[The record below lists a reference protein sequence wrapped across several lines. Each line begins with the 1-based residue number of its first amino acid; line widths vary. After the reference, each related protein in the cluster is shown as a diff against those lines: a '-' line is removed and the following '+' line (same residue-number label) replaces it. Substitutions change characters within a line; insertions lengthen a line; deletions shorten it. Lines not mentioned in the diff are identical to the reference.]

1 MKNIVKLTE
10 SDLNRIIERVINEN
24 GMRIP
29 SEDEMRERNRKNNSE
44 MYELKRKHLDRAIYQ
59 MAEMSRNGD
68 NEGVSRMSDIIVRNI
83 LPEIDSYVNF

>member
-1 MKNIVKLTE
+1 
-10 SDLNRIIERVINEN
+10 
-24 GMRIP
+24 
-29 SEDEMRERNRKNNSE
+29 
-44 MYELKRKHLDRAIYQ
+44 

>member
-10 SDLNRIIERVINEN
+10 SDLNRIIKRVINEN
-24 GMRIP
+24 RMP
-29 SEDEMRERNRKNNSE
+29 SEDEMRERNIKNNSE

>member
-1 MKNIVKLTE
+1 MKKIVKLTE
-10 SDLNRIIERVINEN
+10 SDLNRIIKRVINEN
-24 GMRIP
+24 RMP

>member
-24 GMRIP
+24 GMP

>member
-10 SDLNRIIERVINEN
+10 SDLNRIIKRVINEN
-24 GMRIP
+24 RMP

-44 MYELKRKHLDRAIYQ
+44 MYELKRKHLDRAIFQ

>member
-1 MKNIVKLTE
+1 MKNVVKLTE

-24 GMRIP
+24 GMP
-29 SEDEMRERNRKNNSE
+29 SEDEMRKNNSE

>member
-10 SDLNRIIERVINEN
+10 SDLNRIIKRVINEN
-24 GMRIP
+24 RMP

-68 NEGVSRMSDIIVRNI
+68 NEGVSRMSGIIVRNI

>member
-1 MKNIVKLTE
+1 MKKIVKLTE

-24 GMRIP
+24 RMP

>member
-1 MKNIVKLTE
+1 MKNVVKLTE
-10 SDLNRIIERVINEN
+10 SDLNRIIKRVINEN
-24 GMRIP
+24 RMP

>member
-10 SDLNRIIERVINEN
+10 SDLNRIIKRVINEN
-24 GMRIP
+24 RMP